1 MLGDVLRAEK
11 HVAPARRPIVTVAT
25 YRFVNGHEFNSES
38 GEVCGPCATVRLEPQ
53 PAALFALFL
62 ERADSVVTHEE
73 IRWRIWGDATHVNFR
88 QSIHYGVRQI
98 RCALADTQPPVL
110 IENIPRRGYRI
121 RRDALVPDEVPA
133 PDRVA
138 VAESKPR
145 RWGPFPL
152 TRPLAVGAGLAALI
166 AIMTLVERRPNIHH
180 EVALRVLKTAH
191 DLVYYHP

>member
-1 MLGDVLRAEK
+1 M
-11 HVAPARRPIVTVAT
+11 AT
-25 YRFVNGHEFNSES
+25 YRLVNGHEFDSES
-38 GEVCGPCATVRLEPQ
+38 GEVRGPHATTRLEPQ

-62 ERADSVVTHEE
+62 ERAGSVVSHEE
-73 IRWRIWGDATHVNFR
+73 VRRRIWGDATHVNFR

-98 RCALADTQPPVL
+98 RSALGDTQPPVR

-145 RWGPFPL
+145 RWSPFPL
-152 TRPLAVGAGLAALI
+152 TRPLAVGAGLAAFI
-166 AIMTLVERRPNIHH
+166 AITTLVERRPNNHH
-180 EVALRVLKTAH
+180 EMALRVLKTAH
-191 DLVYYHP
+191 DLVYDHP